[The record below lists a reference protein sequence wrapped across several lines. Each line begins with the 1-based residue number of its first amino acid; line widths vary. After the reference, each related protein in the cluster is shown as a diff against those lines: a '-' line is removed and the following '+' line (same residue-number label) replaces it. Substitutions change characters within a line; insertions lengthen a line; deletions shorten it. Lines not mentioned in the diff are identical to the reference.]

1 MTERNNKDYLISIN
15 FKKWMK
21 SFKTDGEKS
30 NENKLI
36 VEIRIL

>member
-1 MTERNNKDYLISIN
+1 MIERNNEDYLISIN
-15 FKKWMK
+15 FK
-21 SFKTDGEKS
+21 TDGEKF